1 MAFILTFVASG
12 QPLDASGLNA
22 IFKQSCLQATSNDV
36 RWIDD
41 GKAAELPLAEDQ
53 DIAVLRDIL
62 TTHRIDIFITSSANR
77 RKKLLLADMDST
89 IVTTETLDEM
99 AGFAG
104 LQDKIAAITERA
116 MRGELDFKAALKE
129 RVKMLQGLNK
139 KFMQQTLDETRL
151 MPGATTLVK
160 TMAAHGA
167 TCVLVS
173 GGFTFFTEAIAGQA
187 GFHRHHGN
195 TLLLENDALT
205 GMVAE
210 PILDKTAKLDF
221 LHRYCADLGITAED
235 AMTIG
240 DGAND
245 LPMLQAAGFGVG
257 YHPKSIVRNEI
268 GNCILY
274 GDLTAALYAQGYTA
288 KDFVI

>member
-1 MAFILTFVASG
+1 M
-12 QPLDASGLNA
+12 
-22 IFKQSCLQATSNDV
+22 
-36 RWIDD
+36 IDG
-41 GKAAELPLAEDQ
+41 GKAAEIDYSLLNNIPIHSLRQRLA
-53 DIAVLRDIL
+53 VYK
-62 TTHRIDIFITSSANR
+62 IDVFITLSANR

-104 LQDKIAAITERA
+104 LQDQIAAITERA
-116 MRGELDFKAALKE
+116 MHGELDFKAALKE
-129 RVKMLQGLNK
+129 RVRMLQGLNK
-139 KFMQQTLDETRL
+139 KFLQQTLDKTRL

-187 GFHRHHGN
+187 GFHRNHGN

-205 GMVAE
+205 GMVLE

-221 LHRYCADLGITAED
+221 LNQYCADLGITTEE

-257 YHPKSIVRNEI
+257 YHPKPIVRDKIN
-268 GNCILY
+268 NCILY

-288 KDFVI
+288 KDFVV

>member
-1 MAFILTFVASG
+1 MADIITFVTSG
-12 QPLDASGLNA
+12 QALESSGLNA
-22 IFKQSCLQATSNDV
+22 IFKQASLQATSADV
-36 RWIDD
+36 RWIDG
-41 GKAAELPLAEDQ
+41 GKAAELPWTGDF
-53 DIAVLRDIL
+53 DIAALRAVLAP
-62 TTHRIDIFITSSANR
+62 HRIDVFITPSGNR

-89 IVTTETLDEM
+89 IVTTETLDEL

-104 LQDKIAAITERA
+104 LQDQIAAITERA

-139 KFMQQTLDETRL
+139 KFLQQTLEGTKL
-151 MPGATTLVK
+151 MPGAATLVK

-167 TCVLVS
+167 ICVLVS
-173 GGFTFFTEAIAGQA
+173 GGFTFFTGPVAEQA

-205 GMVAE
+205 GIVAE
-210 PILDKTAKLDF
+210 PILDKTAKLEF
-221 LHRYCADLGITAED
+221 LHRYCAELGITTDE

-257 YHPKSIVRNEI
+257 YHPKPVVRDEI

-288 KDFVI
+288 KDFVV